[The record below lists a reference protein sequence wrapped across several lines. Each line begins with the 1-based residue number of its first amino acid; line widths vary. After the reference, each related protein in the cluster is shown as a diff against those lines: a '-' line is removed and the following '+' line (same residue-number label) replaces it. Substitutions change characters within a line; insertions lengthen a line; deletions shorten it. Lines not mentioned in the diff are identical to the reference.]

1 MKNMI
6 EVNHIHISLGK
17 KKVLNDLTFHVE
29 EQEIFGFLGPSGAGK
44 TTTIKI
50 LTGQLL
56 AGEGDFFVDASKDEI
71 GILSD
76 NTGAYERLTVY
87 RNVLFFAELANVP
100 KKAVSDVLKKV
111 KLKLPKLP
119 HVMYSLKLQNLL
131 RKLYNNLTD
140 LISADTSLPL
150 IRRWPKV
157 CNNML
162 WK

>member
-76 NTGAYERLTVY
+76 NTGAYERL
-87 RNVLFFAELANVP
+87 L
-100 KKAVSDVLKKV
+100 
-111 KLKLPKLP
+111 
-119 HVMYSLKLQNLL
+119 SL
-131 RKLYNNLTD
+131 
-140 LISADTSLPL
+140 IH
-150 IRRWPKV
+150 I
-157 CNNML
+157 
-162 WK
+162 

>member
-56 AGEGDFFVDASKDEI
+56 AGEGDF
-71 GILSD
+71 LSMLQK
-76 NTGAYERLTVY
+76 TRLV
-87 RNVLFFAELANVP
+87 F
-100 KKAVSDVLKKV
+100 
-111 KLKLPKLP
+111 
-119 HVMYSLKLQNLL
+119 
-131 RKLYNNLTD
+131 
-140 LISADTSLPL
+140 
-150 IRRWPKV
+150 
-157 CNNML
+157 
-162 WK
+162 